1 MCACACLCVNKQNM
15 TRSSKKLFLLKLLV
29 NLLSPSFP
37 ERELLVH
44 CAVENQAMK
53 KRMGRWRRGLGG
65 TNLAKIFMLC
75 VNEMV
80 GGEAAKCSQEGG
92 VAGRVAWDSQRA
104 LLKTLRGAES
114 PVGAGPDRR
123 NAPVILLPQE
133 QSRGKRSNVSLP
145 RDMRSQRA
153 D

>member
-65 TNLAKIFMLC
+65 TNPAKIFMLC

-80 GGEAAKCSQEGG
+80 GGEAAKCSPGRRRGREGG
-92 VAGRVAWDSQRA
+92 LGFTAS
-104 LLKTLRGAES
+104 TLENLA
-114 PVGAGPDRR
+114 RR
-123 NAPVILLPQE
+123 
-133 QSRGKRSNVSLP
+133 
-145 RDMRSQRA
+145 
-153 D
+153 

>member
-1 MCACACLCVNKQNM
+1 MRWWVEKQ
-15 TRSSKKLFLLKLLV
+15 
-29 NLLSPSFP
+29 PSV
-37 ERELLVH
+37 L
-44 CAVENQAMK
+44 
-53 KRMGRWRRGLGG
+53 
-65 TNLAKIFMLC
+65 
-75 VNEMV
+75 
-80 GGEAAKCSQEGG
+80 QEGG

-104 LLKTLRGAES
+104 LLKTLRGTES